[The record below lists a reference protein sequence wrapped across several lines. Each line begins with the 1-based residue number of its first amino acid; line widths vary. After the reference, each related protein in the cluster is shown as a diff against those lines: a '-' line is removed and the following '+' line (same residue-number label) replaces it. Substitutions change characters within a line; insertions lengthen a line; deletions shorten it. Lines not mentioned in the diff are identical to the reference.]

1 MKHTLQS
8 LFLYRVAPYL
18 SNDILPKISYKVII
32 QSPHSDTVYQSTS
45 YPFPNHVLQTFS
57 TNRGRR
63 KPPALLQDF
72 NFPTP
77 LILLQ
82 SSHSYRKRIE
92 LNSNTLCPSCR
103 KEQHATVHNFSCPS
117 HPTSLTK
124 KDIRERPSLSF
135 EFLFGFH
142 FFYLPSLP
150 PPELPPSNRLLN

>member
-1 MKHTLQS
+1 MIRCINPHHIHFQITS
-8 LFLYRVAPYL
+8 SRL
-18 SNDILPKISYKVII
+18 SPRIEAEGNLLHSYKTSLS
-32 QSPHSDTVYQSTS
+32 QLHSSFCT
-45 YPFPNHVLQTFS
+45 
-57 TNRGRR
+57 
-63 KPPALLQDF
+63 
-72 NFPTP
+72 
-77 LILLQ
+77 LQ

-142 FFYLPSLP
+142 FFYLLSLP